1 MHVQK
6 VPNSVARSVPVVQ
19 PCVPQRLARDRVQ
32 KLALDLAREDG
43 RSERD
48 LALEHVGKCVDLLLR
63 RRSEVHGAGH
73 VGGSVTG
80 KRWKFYLIVE

>member
-1 MHVQK
+1 MNIQK
-6 VPNSVARSVPVVQ
+6 VPDSVASSVSVVQ
-19 PCVPQRLARDRVQ
+19 PCVPQCLPCDRVQ

-63 RRSEVHGAGH
+63 RRSEVHGAGD
-73 VGGSVTG
+73 VGGSIA
-80 KRWKFYLIVE
+80 LI